1 MGLRLKAGERP
12 QQKEAGSVAE
22 AYLALLADR
31 GVDYL
36 FGNAG
41 TDFAPMIEA
50 YSRLAQTG
58 VAAPRPILATHEN
71 LAVSMAHGYGMLS
84 RRIPAVMVHVSV
96 GTANMVCAAMNAAR
110 ENVAILLSAGRSPL
124 TETGLLGSRDGYI
137 HWAQEM
143 FDQAGMVREIVKW
156 EYELRNPEQLTT
168 VVDRALAIA
177 ASEPR
182 GPVYLSLPREV
193 IAAPASEPIPPA
205 PSRLNPASPASPDAG
220 AVEAAAKVLAQ
231 ARRPLIVTANAGRDP
246 AAFEAL
252 AKFAERFAI
261 PVVQHR
267 PRYLS
272 LPSSHPMNLGLT
284 PGRLVPKADAI
295 LVLEGDAPWIPSQAG
310 PSEGCKVI
318 QCGFDPLFS
327 RYPIRG
333 FPCDVAIT
341 GSTLATLTALT
352 SVLAQKGE
360 DAGLIARRREW
371 VKDERA
377 TLTAAW
383 KAALDASTRK
393 SPPDPVW
400 VSHCIDR
407 AKDPH
412 CIVIN
417 EYTLYVE
424 HCRFELPDLYFGS
437 SSASGLGWG
446 PGAALGAKL
455 ARPDSQVMAVVG
467 DGAFMFSNPAAVHH
481 AAALHDLPVLFVVMN
496 NAMWGAVQRS
506 TLAMYADGVAS
517 KSNAPS
523 FVALDKLPAFER
535 ICESAGG
542 YGERVDDPAALP
554 GALERAMSV
563 VKNEKRQALLN
574 VMCGPGGTA

>member
-1 MGLRLKAGERP
+1 MGPGLEPSNRSDRKDNVAG
-12 QQKEAGSVAE
+12 

-41 TDFAPMIEA
+41 TDFAPLIEA
-50 YSRLAQTG
+50 YARAAQTG
-58 VAAPRPILATHEN
+58 VAVPRPMLATHEN
-71 LAVSMAHGYGMLS
+71 LAVSMAHGYGMVS
-84 RRIPAVMVHVSV
+84 RRIAAVMVHVSV
-96 GTANMVCAAMNAAR
+96 GTANMICAAMNAAR
-110 ENVAILLSAGRSPL
+110 ENVAMLLTAGRSPL

-143 FDQAGMVREIVKW
+143 YDQAGMIREIVKW
-156 EYELRNPEQLTT
+156 DYELRNAEQLTT

-193 IAAPASEPIPPA
+193 IAAPASSPEAAA
-205 PSRLNPASPASPDAG
+205 PSRLVAAAPAAPDASAI
-220 AVEAAAKVLAQ
+220 AVAARMLAQ
-231 ARRPLIVTANAGRDP
+231 AKRPLIVTANAGRDA
-246 AAFEAL
+246 AAFGAL
-252 AKFAERFAI
+252 AQFTERFAI

-272 LPSSHPMNLGLT
+272 LPSSHAMSLGFD
-284 PGRLVPKADAI
+284 PARLVPKADVI
-295 LVLEGDAPWIPSQAG
+295 LVIESDVPWIPSQVAPG
-310 PSEGCKVI
+310 ADCKVVH
-318 QCGFDPLFS
+318 CGFDPLFT

-333 FPCDVAIT
+333 FPCDLAVT
-341 GSTLATLTALT
+341 GGTVATLSALT
-352 SVLAQKGE
+352 AALGAGF
-360 DAGLIARRREW
+360 DAGLVAERRRW
-371 VKDERA
+371 IADERA

-383 KAALDASTRK
+383 KSALEAAARRT
-393 SPPDPVW
+393 PPDPAW

-407 AKDPH
+407 AKEPQ

-417 EYTLYVE
+417 EYTLFLE
-424 HCRFELPDLYFGS
+424 QCAFESPDLYFGS

-455 ARPDSQVMAVVG
+455 ASPLSPVMAVVG

-481 AAALHDLPVLFVVMN
+481 ASALHDLPVLFVVMN

-506 TLAMYADGVAS
+506 TLAMYPGGLAS
-517 KSNAPS
+517 RSNEPP
-523 FVALDKLPAFER
+523 FVGLEKLPAFEQ
-535 ICESAGG
+535 ICAAAGG

-554 GALERAMSV
+554 AALERAMAV
-563 VKNEKRQALLN
+563 VKNERRQALLN
-574 VMCGPGGTA
+574 VVCGPGGSA

>member
-1 MGLRLKAGERP
+1 MGPGLEPSNRSDMKDNVAG
-12 QQKEAGSVAE
+12 

-41 TDFAPMIEA
+41 TDFAPLIEA
-50 YSRLAQTG
+50 YARAAQTG
-58 VAAPRPILATHEN
+58 VAVPRPMLATHEN
-71 LAVSMAHGYGMLS
+71 LAVSMAHGYGMVS
-84 RRIPAVMVHVSV
+84 RRIAAVMVHVSV
-96 GTANMVCAAMNAAR
+96 GTANMICAAMNAAR
-110 ENVAILLSAGRSPL
+110 ENVAMLLTAGRSPL

-143 FDQAGMVREIVKW
+143 YDQAGMIREIVKW
-156 EYELRNPEQLTT
+156 DYELRNAEQLTT

-193 IAAPASEPIPPA
+193 IAAPASSPEAAA
-205 PSRLNPASPASPDAG
+205 PSRLVAAAPAAPDASAI
-220 AVEAAAKVLAQ
+220 AVAARMLAQ
-231 ARRPLIVTANAGRDP
+231 AKRPLIVTANAGRDA
-246 AAFEAL
+246 AAFGAL
-252 AKFAERFAI
+252 AQFTERFAI

-272 LPSSHPMNLGLT
+272 LPSSHAMSLGFD
-284 PGRLVPKADAI
+284 PARLVPKADVI
-295 LVLEGDAPWIPSQAG
+295 LVIESDVPWIPSQVAPG
-310 PSEGCKVI
+310 ADCKVVH
-318 QCGFDPLFS
+318 CGFDPLFT

-333 FPCDVAIT
+333 FPCDLAIT
-341 GSTLATLTALT
+341 GGTVATLSALT
-352 SVLAQKGE
+352 AALEAGF
-360 DAGLIARRREW
+360 DAGLVAERRSWIA
-371 VKDERA
+371 DERA

-383 KAALDASTRK
+383 KSALEAAARRT
-393 SPPDPVW
+393 PPDPAW

-407 AKDPH
+407 AKEPQ

-417 EYTLYVE
+417 EYTLFLE
-424 HCRFELPDLYFGS
+424 QCAFESPDLYFGS

-455 ARPDSQVMAVVG
+455 ASPQSPVMAVVG

-481 AAALHDLPVLFVVMN
+481 ASALHDLPVLFVVMN

-506 TLAMYADGVAS
+506 TLAMYPGGLAS
-517 KSNAPS
+517 RSNEPP
-523 FVALDKLPAFER
+523 FVGLEKLPAFEQ
-535 ICESAGG
+535 ICAAAGG

-554 GALERAMSV
+554 AALERAMAV
-563 VKNEKRQALLN
+563 VKNERRQALLN
-574 VMCGPGGTA
+574 VVCGPGGSA